1 MLPVGSIV
9 SDATSGA
16 GFMAA
21 SIAVFG
27 FLWQAPAALARKDDQ
42 AVRVATVLGG
52 LVGLGFAMAVLLA
65 GYLIW

>member
-1 MLPVGSIV
+1 MLPIGSIV
-9 SDATSGA
+9 SDVTSGA
-16 GFMAA
+16 GLMAA

-42 AVRVATVLGG
+42 AVRVATVAGG
-52 LVGLGFAMAVLLA
+52 LFGLAIAMAILLA